1 MAEDIDIEFMV
12 EDLSKMVSSMQLG
25 AERIREIILNLRN
38 FSRLDEA
45 EMKQV
50 DIHDG
55 IESTL
60 LLLQHRLKPHGNH
73 PPISIIKE
81 YGNLPRVECYAGQL
95 NQVFMNILGNGID
108 ALEDSLNKSSSLMN
122 IWSRVVNNKELEN
135 SDIKRSVMS
144 IKQPTIF
151 IRTEVVNC
159 DSIAIRISDNGP
171 GIPPEVRHR
180 LFDPFFTTKP
190 VGKGTG
196 LGLSICHHLIT
207 EKHHGRLECF
217 SEPDHGTEFLIEI
230 PIQLP
235 QCQSA

>member
-1 MAEDIDIEFMV
+1 
-12 EDLSKMVSSMQLG
+12 
-25 AERIREIILNLRN
+25 
-38 FSRLDEA
+38 
-45 EMKQV
+45 
-50 DIHDG
+50 
-55 IESTL
+55 
-60 LLLQHRLKPHGNH
+60 
-73 PPISIIKE
+73 
-81 YGNLPRVECYAGQL
+81 
-95 NQVFMNILGNGID
+95 
-108 ALEDSLNKSSSLMN
+108 
-122 IWSRVVNNKELEN
+122 
-135 SDIKRSVMS
+135 
-144 IKQPTIF
+144 

-159 DSIAIRISDNGP
+159 DVIAIRISDNGP

-217 SEPDHGTEFLIEI
+217 SEPDQGTEFLIEI